1 MNRASSRSPIRT
13 LLEPEQV
20 ARFFRRSTAPAC
32 SLRSQAVVLGC
43 LLAGIFGVA
52 TLHADDATV
61 ISQRSRM
68 FAPPA
73 ITIPRGSKLHIVNDD
88 NITHHVYIDSPEM
101 SFDSGEQA
109 IGETADISF
118 TRPGSFRVRCAIH
131 PTMHLQVTVK

>member
-1 MNRASSRSPIRT
+1 
-13 LLEPEQV
+13 
-20 ARFFRRSTAPAC
+20 
-32 SLRSQAVVLGC
+32 

-118 TRPGSFRVRCAIH
+118 NRPGSFRVRCAIH

>member
-1 MNRASSRSPIRT
+1 MNRVSSTSPIRI

-20 ARFFRRSTAPAC
+20 LRFFRQSTTSAR

-68 FAPPA
+68 FAPAA

-131 PTMHLQVTVK
+131 PTMRLQVTVK